1 MQRTDPAYC
10 QALRF
15 LLDRINYEKT
25 VDRPYH
31 ASEFKL
37 ARMTYLLEL
46 LGNPQLAAP
55 VLHVAGTKGK
65 GSVCWLLAEALRR
78 SGRKTGLFTSPHLV
92 HLEERFVIN
101 GSAVPPSL
109 LVGGVDQIRD
119 AEAQC
124 SQSEHGQ
131 PTFFELSTA
140 LGWVLFRQANTD
152 VNVIE
157 VGLGGRL
164 DCTNVCSPALCVITS
179 ISYDHQQQL
188 GETLTEIAGE
198 KGGIIKHGTPVIC
211 GARSEEAA
219 KVLRAIAK
227 SRNAEILELGKDFEV
242 GWSVPAENK
251 ASKNTGRTSTHCP
264 PSQITLASN
273 ISSADLRTFD
283 LRMIGAHQADNA
295 ALVVAAWMKLQAL
308 GWNLDDDAL
317 AQSLKETQVP
327 ARLEF
332 IPNSPPWILDAGHNE
347 ASITALLDSLDA
359 YFPNHQLSIVFACS
373 KDKKFREMLEL
384 IVPKARRLVLTQFQS
399 NPRFTPVE
407 KLQSLTHEI
416 LDEPKYSNHK
426 HPEVFSAPDLATALN
441 YVQKNPL
448 ATHDSKSTSE
458 LVVITGSF
466 FIAAEAKS
474 LLLDEPS

>member
-37 ARMTYLLEL
+37 ARMSYLLEQ
-46 LGNPQLAAP
+46 LGNPQLATP

-65 GSVCWLLAEALRR
+65 GSVCWLLAEALRL

-101 GSAVPPSL
+101 GSAVAPSL
-109 LVGGVDQIRD
+109 LVCGVDQIRE
-119 AEAQC
+119 AEAKC
-124 SQSEHGQ
+124 SASEHGQ

-140 LGWVLFRQANTD
+140 LAWVLFRQANTD

-164 DCTNVCSPALCVITS
+164 DSTNICSPALCVITS

-198 KGGIIKHGTPVIC
+198 KGGIIKNHTPVIC

-219 KVLRAIAK
+219 RVLRSIAK
-227 SRNAEILELGKDFEV
+227 TRNAEILELGKDFEV
-242 GWSVPAENK
+242 QWTAPSENK
-251 ASKNTGRTSTHCP
+251 SKQTPNRTKWDCPASK
-264 PSQITLASN
+264 ITVASN
-273 ISSADLRTFD
+273 ISSADLRSFD

-295 ALVVAAWMKLQAL
+295 ALVVAAWKKLQTI

-317 AQSLKETQVP
+317 AESLKETQVP

-332 IPNSPPWILDAGHNE
+332 IANSPPWILDAGHNE

-359 YFPNHQLSIVFACS
+359 YFPNHPLSIVFACS
-373 KDKKFREMLEL
+373 KDKKYREMLEL
-384 IVPKARRLVLTQFQS
+384 IAPKAHRLVLTQFQS

-416 LDEPKYSNHK
+416 LHASKSTK
-426 HPEVFSAPDLATALN
+426 HQQPEVFSAPDLATALN
-441 YVQKNPL
+441 YVQKNPI
-448 ATHDSKSTSE
+448 ATQHSKSASE

-466 FIAAEAKS
+466 FIAAEAKA
-474 LLLDEPS
+474 LLLDDC

>member
-37 ARMTYLLEL
+37 ARMTYLLEQ
-46 LGNPQLAAP
+46 LGNPQLATP

-78 SGRKTGLFTSPHLV
+78 SGLKTGLFTSPHLV

-109 LVGGVDQIRD
+109 LVSGVDQIRE
-119 AEAQC
+119 AEAKC

-140 LGWVLFRQANTD
+140 LGWVLFRHANTD

-164 DCTNVCSPALCVITS
+164 DSTNICSPALCVITS

-188 GETLTEIAGE
+188 GNTLTEIAGE
-198 KGGIIKHGTPVIC
+198 KGGIIKNDTPVIC
-211 GARSEEAA
+211 GARNEEAA
-219 KVLRAIAK
+219 KVLRSIAK

-242 GWSVPAENK
+242 QWTSPTENNFDNTPP
-251 ASKNTGRTSTHCP
+251 SKSFACP
-264 PSQITLASN
+264 PSKISIASN
-273 ISSADLRTFD
+273 IASADLRTFD

-295 ALVVAAWMKLQAL
+295 ALVVAAWKKLQAI

-317 AQSLKETQVP
+317 TQSLKETQVP

-332 IPNSPPWILDAGHNE
+332 IANSPPWILDAGHNE

-359 YFPNHQLSIVFACS
+359 YFPNHQISIVFACS
-373 KDKKFREMLEL
+373 KDKKYREMLEL
-384 IVPKARRLVLTQFQS
+384 IIPKAHRLVLTQFQS

-407 KLQSLTHEI
+407 KLQSLTQEI
-416 LDEPKYSNHK
+416 LDGSNSTK
-426 HPEVFSAPDLATALN
+426 RQQPEIFSAPDLATALN
-441 YVQKNPL
+441 FVQKNPL
-448 ATHDSKSTSE
+448 ATQTSKPAPE

-466 FIAAEAKS
+466 FIAAEAKA
-474 LLLDEPS
+474 LLLDEC

>member
-37 ARMTYLLEL
+37 ARMTYLLEQ
-46 LGNPQLAAP
+46 LGNPQLATP

-78 SGRKTGLFTSPHLV
+78 SGLKTGLFTSPHLV

-101 GSAVPPSL
+101 PPSL
-109 LVGGVDQIRD
+109 LVRGVDQIRE
-119 AEAQC
+119 AEAKC

-164 DCTNVCSPALCVITS
+164 DSTNICSPALCVITS

-188 GETLTEIAGE
+188 GNTLTEIAGE
-198 KGGIIKHGTPVIC
+198 KGGIIKNDTPVIC
-211 GARSEEAA
+211 GARNEEAA
-219 KVLRAIAK
+219 KVLRSIAK

-242 GWSVPAENK
+242 QWTSPTENNFDNTPP
-251 ASKNTGRTSTHCP
+251 SKSIACP
-264 PSQITLASN
+264 PSKISIASN
-273 ISSADLRTFD
+273 IASADLRTFD

-295 ALVVAAWMKLQAL
+295 ALVVAAWKKLQAI

-317 AQSLKETQVP
+317 TQSLKETQVP

-332 IPNSPPWILDAGHNE
+332 IANSPPWILDAGHNE

-359 YFPNHQLSIVFACS
+359 YFPNHQISIVFACS
-373 KDKKFREMLEL
+373 KDKKYREMLEL
-384 IVPKARRLVLTQFQS
+384 IIPKAHRLVLTQFQS

-416 LDEPKYSNHK
+416 LDESNSTK
-426 HPEVFSAPDLATALN
+426 RQQPEIFSAPDLATALN
-441 YVQKNPL
+441 FVQKNPL
-448 ATHDSKSTSE
+448 AMQKSKPAPE

-466 FIAAEAKS
+466 FIAAEAKT
-474 LLLDEPS
+474 LLLDEC